1 MRSAAIHTLR
11 DTDADVLAQQGYI
24 HSVTPTVSTSVTLR
38 YGNKSV
44 SGTVNG
50 VGEQYFLVRGYTIAQ
65 GMAFTRT
72 SVNDLM
78 QDAVIDETPAINSS
92 PTGKR
97 H

>member
-1 MRSAAIHTLR
+1 M
-11 DTDADVLAQQGYI
+11 LAQQGYI

-78 QDAVIDETPAINSS
+78 QDAVIDENTRDKLFPN
-92 PTGKR
+92 GKR